1 MFEFAFMQRA
11 LIASL
16 AMAVLC
22 PIIGIFL
29 VLRRT
34 SMIGD
39 ALAHASLAGVAG
51 ALAAGIN
58 PVAGAFVFSSA
69 CGVLIEFLR
78 KRFENAGDLILTI
91 VLALSVGAAATLITS
106 GSVPQRAENFLF
118 GSVLTVT
125 DEDIAS
131 IAAIL
136 VAALGFLW
144 RKFDTLVAMAY
155 DEEAVRAAGVGT
167 AGLRYA
173 FALLTAAAVSAAI
186 PAAGVLTISAM
197 IALPVATALQLGG
210 GFLKTL
216 LAAEAVSLFNAVAGL
231 VLAWEFDAAPGG
243 LTALTAVAV
252 LAVVMLAGRLRR

>member
-11 LIASL
+11 FAASI

-34 SMIGD
+34 SLIGD

-51 ALAAGIN
+51 ALTAGIN
-58 PVAGAFVFSSA
+58 PVAGAFVFSA
-69 CGVLIEFLR
+69 GCGMLIESLR

-91 VLALSVGAAATLITS
+91 VLALSVGVASTLITS
-106 GSVPQRAENFLF
+106 GNVPQRAENFLF

-125 DEDIAS
+125 AEDL
-131 IAAIL
+131 AAIGVIL
-136 VAALGFLW
+136 LAALGFVWL
-144 RKFDTLVAMAY
+144 KFDTLAAMAY
-155 DEEAVRAAGVGT
+155 DEEALRAAGVRT
-167 AGLRYA
+167 ARLRYA
-173 FALLTAAAVSAAI
+173 FALLTAAAVAAAI

-216 LAAEAVSLFNAVAGL
+216 LAAEAVSLFNALAGL

-252 LAVVMLAGRLRR
+252 LAAVIAVQKLRR